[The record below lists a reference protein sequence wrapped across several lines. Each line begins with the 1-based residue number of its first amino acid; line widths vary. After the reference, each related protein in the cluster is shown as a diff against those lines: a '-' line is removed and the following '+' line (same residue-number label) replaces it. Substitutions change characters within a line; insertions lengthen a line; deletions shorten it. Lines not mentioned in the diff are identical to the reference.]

1 MEINER
7 KEKILSNVD
16 YVFIKDLI
24 EASKRSDK
32 EFRIFIDENLFP
44 KKSSLSDEHIKNNI
58 YSLKFMDKNEQLI
71 IQARAKSFEET
82 FDPSKYFPSL
92 LAIFGSAFAIY
103 KALADRSGNI
113 VIFSIYIL
121 IMLYVFFYSSRLF
134 SKAVNARPTAVYF
147 NVLISKIEFESK
159 C

>member
-1 MEINER
+1 MTKTEEITADVNY
-7 KEKILSNVD
+7 I
-16 YVFIKDLI
+16 FIKDLL
-24 EASKRSDK
+24 EMSKKKDK
-32 EFRIFIDENLFP
+32 VFKAFIDENLFP

-58 YSLKFMDKNEQLI
+58 YSLKFMDKKEQLI

-92 LAIFGSAFAIY
+92 LAIFGGVFAIY

-113 VIFSIYIL
+113 VIFLIYII
-121 IMLYVFFYSSRLF
+121 IMLYLFFYSARLF
-134 SKAVNARPTAVYF
+134 IKAVNIRPTAVYF
-147 NVLISKIEFESK
+147 NTLINKIEFESE